1 MDDLVTRQK
10 EMSGKTLVTRVKRT
24 PAELKQ
30 IEMLAQ
36 NAIGLDT
43 TRGDVISVQNLAF
56 ETPPPVDVPPV
67 TALERAQRGLS
78 DHSSLVRYGGLL
90 VLFVLAYMLM
100 IKPIQKRMIAGI
112 TEMPK
117 QPLLPEPDGGVLQL
131 PAQSTEASRTLAL
144 KEAIVR
150 QVLAEPVM
158 GARVV
163 QSWMRGEA

>member
-1 MDDLVTRQK
+1 MIFHLV
-10 EMSGKTLVTRVKRT
+10 V
-24 PAELKQ
+24 LKPFD
-30 IEMLAQ
+30 
-36 NAIGLDT
+36 GY
-43 TRGDVISVQNLAF
+43 TRGDVITVQNLAF

-67 TALERAQRGLS
+67 TALDRARAGLS

-90 VLFVLAYMLM
+90 VLFVLAYLLM

-117 QPLLPEPDGGVLQL
+117 QPLLPEPDGVLQL
-131 PAQSTEASRTLAL
+131 PAQSTEASRTFAL

-150 QVLAEPVM
+150 QVLAEPAT